1 MTRTT
6 DTEPRT
12 RPTDDIDPMVP
23 IMPGDD
29 IRTDG
34 GRTPPRT
41 RPTGHP
47 SRTDHTTEYDRGT
60 EEIEPMVED
69 MR

>member
-12 RPTDDIDPMVP
+12 RPTDEIDPMVP
-23 IMPGDD
+23 MLPRTE

-34 GRTPPRT
+34 GRTAAPEPTPEPPLDT
-41 RPTGHP
+41 TYA
-47 SRTDHTTEYDRGT
+47 TEYDRGT
-60 EEIEPMVED
+60 EEIAPMVSPTQ
-69 MR
+69 